1 MKLCEKI
8 VIFPAEK
15 KAQTA
20 KSLGK
25 KKVFTPLAMLSEG
38 DEGKVKEIRG
48 GRGLIRRL
56 SELGFIGGERI
67 RIIHSQSSGP
77 ILVEIKDSRIA
88 IGRGVAMK
96 IIIDR

>member
-1 MKLCEKI
+1 
-8 VIFPAEK
+8 VILPVDK
-15 KAQTA
+15 KEQIN
-20 KSLGK
+20 LIGK
-25 KKVFTPLAMLSEG
+25 KKASIPLTMLNEG
-38 DEGKVKEIRG
+38 EEGKVKEILG

-56 SELGFIGGERI
+56 SELGFIFGERI
-67 RIIHSQSSGP
+67 RILHSHSSGP

>member
-1 MKLCEKI
+1 M
-8 VIFPAEK
+8 IFSAEK
-15 KAQTA
+15 KVRTA
-20 KSLGK
+20 KLSEEK
-25 KKVFTPLAMLSEG
+25 KTLIPLAMLNEG
-38 DEGKVKEIRG
+38 DEGKVREIRG

-67 RIIHSQSSGP
+67 RILHSHSSGP
-77 ILVEIKDSRIA
+77 ILVEIKDTRIA

>member
-1 MKLCEKI
+1 MKLREKI
-8 VIFPAEK
+8 VIFSTEK
-15 KAQTA
+15 KARTA
-20 KSLGK
+20 KSLGEK
-25 KKVFTPLAMLSEG
+25 KTLIPLAMLSEG
-38 DEGKVKEIRG
+38 DEGKVREIRG

-56 SELGFIGGERI
+56 SELGFIGGERV
-67 RIIHSQSSGP
+67 RILHSHSSGP